1 MEQQSDNIDQQI
13 DKIEVQSETIDKQSE
28 TIDKQSETIGQDSVN
43 KIQMWW
49 RKLKNR
55 PICQKINNKFKF
67 IIDLLTQHPDIM
79 TRCLYEITK
88 ISILY
93 NPQKN
98 ENKFIYGKLIEKSI
112 INAFTIIGFHVT
124 DLDDSHTVGS
134 EYKNDITLLNV
145 DVSIKAKLKKGGDV
159 ILINKKSTSKHNI
172 NMQLLLCVIQERKLY
187 FIPSNIVDNSVYVKE
202 DAGCISYKSK
212 LFTFIDKQHAEYIYT
227 FPELSMEEKNKLSL
241 LKPIDIMT
249 KLYLDT
255 IQESL

>member
-1 MEQQSDNIDQQI
+1 MEQQSENVEVQI
-13 DKIEVQSETIDKQSE
+13 DKIEVHSDHNEVKSENIEQQSI
-28 TIDKQSETIGQDSVN
+28 N

-49 RKLKNR
+49 RKLKTR

-112 INAFTIIGFHVT
+112 IHAFTIIGFHVK

-172 NMQLLLCVIQERKLY
+172 NMELLLCVIQERKLY

-212 LFTFIDKQHAEYIYT
+212 LFTLIDKHHTEYIYT
-227 FPELSMEEKNKLSL
+227 FPELSIEEKNKLSL

>member
-1 MEQQSDNIDQQI
+1 MNTMDIIDNGESLQCVSQPEYVTQI
-13 DKIEVQSETIDKQSE
+13 TQITQ
-28 TIDKQSETIGQDSVN
+28 
-43 KIQMWW
+43 IQYWW
-49 RKLKNR
+49 RKRRDQIRNR
-55 PICQKINNKFKF
+55 AGIKFKL
-67 IIDLLTQHPDIM
+67 IIETLYNYSEIM
-79 TRCLYEITK
+79 RTCLFEITK

-112 INAFTIIGFHVT
+112 INAFLKIGFYVN
-124 DLDDSHTVGS
+124 DLDDKHTIGS
-134 EYKNDITLLNV
+134 EYKNDIRILNV

-187 FIPSNIVDNSVYVKE
+187 FIPSDIVNMDVYVKE

-212 LFTFIDKQHAEYIYT
+212 LFTFIDKQHGDYIYH
-227 FPELSMEEKNKLSL
+227 FPELSEERKHQLSL

-249 KLYLDT
+249 KLYQDT
-255 IQESL
+255 IQEI